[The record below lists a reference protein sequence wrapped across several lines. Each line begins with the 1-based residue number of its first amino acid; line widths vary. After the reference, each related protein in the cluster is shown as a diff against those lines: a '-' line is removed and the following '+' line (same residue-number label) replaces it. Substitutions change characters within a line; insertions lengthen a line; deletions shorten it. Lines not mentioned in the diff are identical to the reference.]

1 MKKNLYKFAAMDVI
15 VSVLNDKCMSLRS
28 AAAQDVAYY
37 TDSDG
42 SIPEWAKAENDKNIA
57 IAEYIENFIDKLC

>member
-15 VSVLNDKCMSLRS
+15 VNALSEKCTALR
-28 AAAQDVAYY
+28 AAAEQTAEYY
-37 TDSDG
+37 ADNDG
-42 SIPEWAKAENDKNIA
+42 GMPEWAQAENDKNIA

>member
-15 VSVLNDKCMSLRS
+15 VSVLNEKCMSMR
-28 AAAQDVAYY
+28 AAAEQNAAYY

-42 SIPEWAKAENDKNIA
+42 GIPEWAQAENDKNIA

>member
-15 VSVLNDKCMSLRS
+15 VGILNAQCMSLR
-28 AAAQDVAYY
+28 AGVEQNAAYY
-37 TDSDG
+37 AGSDG
-42 SIPEWAKAENDKNIA
+42 GIPEWAQAENDKNIA

>member
-15 VSVLNDKCMSLRS
+15 VSVLNEKCMSLRS
-28 AAAQDVAYY
+28 AAEQNASYY
-37 TDSDG
+37 NDSDG
-42 SIPEWAKAENDKNIA
+42 GIPEWAQAENDKNIA

>member
-1 MKKNLYKFAAMDVI
+1 MKKNMYKFAAMDVI
-15 VSVLNDKCMSLRS
+15 VNALNDQCMSLRS
-28 AAAQDVAYY
+28 AAEQNAAYY

-42 SIPEWAKAENDKNIA
+42 SIPEWAQAENDKNIA

>member
-15 VSVLNDKCMSLRS
+15 VGVLNDKCMSLRYE
-28 AAAQDVAYY
+28 AEKNAAYY
-37 TDSDG
+37 ADSDG
-42 SIPEWAKAENDKNIA
+42 GIPEWAKAENDKNIA